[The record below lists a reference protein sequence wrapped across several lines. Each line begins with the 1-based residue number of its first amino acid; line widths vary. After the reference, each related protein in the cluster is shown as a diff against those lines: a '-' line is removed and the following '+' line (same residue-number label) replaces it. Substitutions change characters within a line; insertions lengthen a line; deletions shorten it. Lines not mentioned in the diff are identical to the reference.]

1 MENFVPSL
9 KIADILLTKT
19 LDNLTGQINKNL
31 TSNQVVV
38 LLYLYEH
45 LNKVNKQVDI
55 EKNLKI
61 SHSTTR
67 GIIKR
72 LIKLG
77 FVKTKPIPTD
87 RRQIQVVL
95 STGGLKLLEEN
106 KQKFENIINTTL
118 TKATKGLS
126 SEDIQTLQRINQQ
139 IINNLQ

>member
-1 MENFVPSL
+1 M
-9 KIADILLTKT
+9 K
-19 LDNLTGQINKNL
+19 
-31 TSNQVVV
+31 
-38 LLYLYEH
+38 
-45 LNKVNKQVDI
+45 
-55 EKNLKI
+55 KNLKI